1 MANEIPNEILDRASL
16 DAALGAERF
25 LLFKHSGRCSISSR
39 AFAEYEAYVS
49 EHTGVPTGW
58 IDVVNRRE
66 LSHTAAQQ
74 TGVEHKSPQAIWI
87 VDGVAVWNAS
97 HFDIT
102 QASLA
107 EAAETAG

>member
-1 MANEIPNEILDRASL
+1 MS
-16 DAALGAERF
+16 
-25 LLFKHSGRCSISSR
+25 HSSGDPFPHLVVEDYIDDS
-39 AFAEYEAYVS
+39 AYS
-49 EHTGVPTGW
+49 ELCETFP
-58 IDVVNRRE
+58 DVVNRRE
-66 LSHTAAQQ
+66 LSQTAAQQ

-87 VDGVAVWNAS
+87 ADGLAVWNAS